1 MFGMHIRWC
10 PNGQVLENAIGANSA
25 QFTIGD
31 PVVYDT
37 DGFLIVATAGSR
49 ILGVVNESVTM
60 AATNETVALYR
71 VSFIQ
76 GNIYDY
82 YEMDSSAAIAATN
95 RSMYGDITG
104 TTGAVQF
111 DFATVADNTAQL
123 RVADLDPR
131 REDSTTRILVNI
143 AEPEQLAHTQN

>member
-37 DGFLIVATAGSR
+37 DGFLIVATAGTR
-49 ILGVVNESVTM
+49 ILGVANESVTM
-60 AATNETVALYR
+60 AATNETVALYQ

-82 YEMDSSAAIAATN
+82 YEMDASAAITATN
-95 RSMYGDITG
+95 RSMYADITG
-104 TTGAVQF
+104 TTGAVQL
-111 DFATVADNTAQL
+111 DQGTVADNTAQL
-123 RVADLDPR
+123 RIAQLDPR
-131 REDSTTRILVNI
+131 QASSTTRCLVNI